1 MSRQTEANGRLFF
14 ALTLPGPLRQ
24 RLASWRSGLALS
36 GRMVAPDD
44 LHLTLVFL
52 GTQPGSNLALLT
64 DIATNLRGRPFT
76 LCLDQLRCRRGG
88 LVLLAPRQVPDELL
102 ALQQG
107 LLQALSEAGVA
118 ADTRPYHPHLTLAR
132 HSRLPANS
140 EARAFT
146 WRVTRFA
153 LLGSRQQATGQDYQV
168 LGEWLLRP

>member
-1 MSRQTEANGRLFF
+1 
-14 ALTLPGPLRQ
+14 
-24 RLASWRSGLALS
+24 
-36 GRMVAPDD
+36 MVAPDD

-76 LCLDQLRCRRGG
+76 LCLDQLRCRGG
-88 LVLLAPRQVPDELL
+88 LVLLTPRQVPDELL

-107 LLQALSEAGVA
+107 LLQALSQAGVA

-140 EARAFT
+140 AACAFT

-153 LLGSRQQATGQDYQV
+153 LLVSRQQATGHGYQV